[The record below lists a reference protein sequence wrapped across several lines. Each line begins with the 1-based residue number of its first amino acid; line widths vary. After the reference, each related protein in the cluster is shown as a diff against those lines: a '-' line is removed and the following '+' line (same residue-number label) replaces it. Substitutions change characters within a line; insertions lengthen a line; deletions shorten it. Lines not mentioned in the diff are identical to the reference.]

1 MPLIGVALNL
11 SVYLK
16 LVLELDS
23 LFSVLVSL

>member
-16 LVLELDS
+16 FVLELDS
-23 LFSVLVSL
+23 LFSVLVSI